1 MCYDSFVKKLLKRSR
16 VGMCALSAGWTGSCQ
31 PDEGLLEPAVH
42 VPHPA
47 ATHKQIE
54 IPAYA

>member
-1 MCYDSFVKKLLKRSR
+1 MGAF
-16 VGMCALSAGWTGSCQ
+16 SAGWTGSCQ
-31 PDEGLLEPAVH
+31 PDEGLLETAVH